1 MGLHVDGYG
10 HRQTLRCTGKSHG
23 IQYILFLCRRYSMKF
38 SDGLW
43 LNQRGF
49 DVSYAV
55 QAYDVTT
62 TKNSIKIFATSSAI
76 WNRAMTLG

>member
-1 MGLHVDGYG
+1 
-10 HRQTLRCTGKSHG
+10 
-23 IQYILFLCRRYSMKF
+23 MKF

-76 WNRAMTLG
+76 

>member
-1 MGLHVDGYG
+1 
-10 HRQTLRCTGKSHG
+10 
-23 IQYILFLCRRYSMKF
+23 MKF

-43 LNQRGF
+43 LNQRGY

-62 TKNSIKIFATSSAI
+62 TKNTIKIYATSSAI
-76 WNRAMTLG
+76 WNPCDDTGRRDL

>member
-1 MGLHVDGYG
+1 
-10 HRQTLRCTGKSHG
+10 
-23 IQYILFLCRRYSMKF
+23 MKF

-76 WNRAMTLG
+76 WNRAMTLGGVALKHILCSYACNRLNFLILNAEPIIPESLRR